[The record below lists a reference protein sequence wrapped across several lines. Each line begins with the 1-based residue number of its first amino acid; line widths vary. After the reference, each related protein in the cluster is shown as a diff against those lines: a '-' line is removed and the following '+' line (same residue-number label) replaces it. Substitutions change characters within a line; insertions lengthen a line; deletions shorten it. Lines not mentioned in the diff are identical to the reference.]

1 MREYLKDHKK
11 VLSEWNSC
19 EDGLTMKEAEERLV
33 QYGRNKLKEGKK
45 VSIFR
50 RFIGE
55 LMDPMILILVAA
67 AIISGITSA
76 YSGESYADV
85 IIIMVVV
92 LINGILGVV
101 QESKAEKAIEA
112 LQEIA
117 AATSKVLRDG
127 QQMVV
132 KS

>member
-101 QESKAEKAIEA
+101 QESKSEKAIEA
-112 LQEIA
+112 L
-117 AATSKVLRDG
+117 
-127 QQMVV
+127 
-132 KS
+132 